1 MFNFLFVPGF
11 LLHNLIT
18 FGLTN
23 YIQPENAR
31 SLSILTNSVLVSGGS
46 YLFLQNQIPYSILAN
61 CFQLTLGFYANE
73 ILFNKIY
80 NIEKGSN
87 LKILHHMIGTIAIWR
102 FPYTGIVVPTLF
114 FSEVSNIPLEI
125 RNISKREKFNRYYIQ
140 EIMITLLYVSY
151 FYYRI
156 YKSPFQAYD
165 WYQENMLNNFEL
177 GTYIAIFSLWT
188 YWFWKINFVIKKKI
202 SNNTNFFLRDKFS
215 NLLKNF

>member
-11 LLHNLIT
+11 FIHNLIT

-23 YIQPENAR
+23 YIKPENAS
-31 SLSILTNSVLVSGGS
+31 SLSIITNSILVSAGS
-46 YLFLQNQIPYSILAN
+46 YLFLQNQISFPTMAN

-80 NIEKGSN
+80 NIQKGSN

-125 RNISKREKFNRYYIQ
+125 RNISKREQFNRYYIQ
-140 EIMITLLYVSY
+140 EIMIVLLYLSY
-151 FYYRI
+151 FYLRI
-156 YKSPFQAYD
+156 YRSPFQAYY
-165 WYQENMLNNFEL
+165 WYQEQIINNFEL
-177 GTYIAIFSLWT
+177 GTYSAIYLLWT
-188 YWFWKINFVIKKKI
+188 YWFWKINMVIKKKI
-202 SNNTNFFLRDKFS
+202 TSNTYQFFS
-215 NLLKNF
+215 NKINKLLKNS